1 MNKNKEKDYFRHG
14 HLPLG
19 DKKSLLGEL
28 PHLLLGDRK
37 PCVADCLIGAEQKTS
52 DLPVKATFLGG
63 AATIIRSGIK
73 LWFGVVGLAQVTPSG
88 PVASF

>member
-1 MNKNKEKDYFRHG
+1 MNKNKEKDYFRQG

-28 PHLLLGDRK
+28 PHLLGDGK

-52 DLPVKATFLGG
+52 DQPVKATFLGR
-63 AATIIRSGIK
+63 AVTIIRSGIK
-73 LWFGVVGLAQVTPSG
+73 LCFGVAGLAQVTPFG